1 MSKRLLVALAGV
13 VVSGVVAGVLTG
25 SALGGNTAPPR
36 AHPQSSLGDLLAGF
50 DRTPLA
56 EPQDVPG
63 TTSFPRSQ
71 PRDEAPRN
79 IPAQNLKSTSL
90 SKSIDGVRPFQEGG
104 GLFQVSR
111 QVASSLEVVPFGDA
125 DCDGA
130 VGVDDLQIIT
140 RSLGSMT
147 GEGPAVDCDAQPIVD
162 WNGDGRVDVLDLAIA
177 ASNLGVGTD
186 QGPAP

>member
-13 VVSGVVAGVLTG
+13 VVAGVVAGVLTG

-36 AHPQSSLGDLLAGF
+36 AQPQSSLGDLLAGF
-50 DRTPLA
+50 DRAPLS

-71 PRDEAPRN
+71 PRDEASGN
-79 IPAQNLKSTSL
+79 TPAQDLKSASLRKSLASSRGSLTTSWD
-90 SKSIDGVRPFQEGG
+90 DGVRPSQDGG

-162 WNGDGRVDVLDLAIA
+162 
-177 ASNLGVGTD
+177 
-186 QGPAP
+186 